1 MMEDFKDGPLMTWL
15 RTFPD
20 VSEEVTFLDLI
31 NGNVLLSVLQ
41 SFESEVFEHPLGSP
55 SPHESIHQFDVKEF
69 ASKVQKFEDLIR
81 SLKYYYEEVLG
92 QMVIIKLPNSLLI
105 CEDPPTKD
113 SLVEMD
119 RLLLLILGAAVQCS
133 QKETVIQCI
142 KNLPVAVQEAIVI
155 KIKEVTDNP
164 TNVWTSELNDP
175 SSLVPNQRD
184 LMYVLLV
191 SHVKK
196 LVKERDEFA
205 RQMVGLSASAKVKK
219 LRSECERGPEDGDG
233 RGGGGSSGNRS
244 MLMTSEMTHKALEI
258 FEYKAKI
265 RKLNQ
270 ELNDKNESLAEA
282 SEDNQTKTHQIR
294 KLKQENLQLVQE
306 ARNYKCHQDELD
318 ILQERAAK
326 VDKLEA
332 DILVYKDKA
341 NQLEYCKSRFEDYKE
356 DNRILTEAK
365 VMLVE
370 QLEQARTRCS
380 KIFSLESEMLQ
391 YKSEI
396 NNLNMVIENDKIKIN
411 DLIEENM
418 SLSLNTKNSLSES
431 QSLLIELQSLK
442 NLDTDSNV
450 LAEQLGKDLPKIH
463 RLEIENQ
470 HLKTELEK
478 LQVEGFHA
486 LSGKILDLEKENKK
500 YSLEVTHLKE
510 RINRETDECEKL
522 EKELV
527 HMKDKCKQHK
537 GVIGGLKES
546 EEQIRIEKDT
556 EVESL
561 KSQISC
567 LRKRQE
573 QSQNEQINLLTEE
586 NQKLTK
592 DMTEIRRKTATL
604 ESEKKRI
611 QNDLDTLKEDF
622 SLESDNYKSTIKSL
636 TNEVNTLKEKT
647 LSLEISK
654 EGLDSAQENLHLKY
668 SNSRMEINTL
678 MEEARKKDSEIS
690 SILRERNEFKA
701 YRSKYDEVSKSLE
714 EMNSKHKSLETEF
727 NRTQRQVQNLK
738 NKVIEVESLSSE
750 VEQENKKLTKQN
762 HNLKE
767 TANKVEK
774 LEKDNIKHEAD
785 YDLIKRINES
795 LTKEV
800 ERAKDGIELR
810 DVTIEEQNSKFSN
823 LERENDKLNL
833 ELRELQE
840 KSSKLKEIEEETRN
854 LNQKAVFATKTCI
867 TLREKLVK
875 EKVMT
880 ENLAQEIDFI
890 NDSLIRRFGF
900 DKEALKSNENIDL
913 SVSNERV
920 ENLEGSLNTLLENR
934 NRKNI
939 FLENKVKELS
949 EIKHVL
955 QNEIELLQIK
965 VDGGDAKSEIEKQ
978 LNVVLKEKEAVDT
991 EVMNLKLQI
1000 SQLENKVSLFQTEKA
1015 HINQELVKLTE
1026 DRASLQVENTTLNS
1040 QSAMLLNQ
1048 INQLQS
1054 ANTKLDTERE
1064 KWGKLRNVLNSDK
1077 ESLIIDQERLQKLH
1091 GNLQMD
1097 YDKLLEEK
1105 KSQREVEKNM
1115 RKEIRRYQTITAS
1128 LDEDQNTLLR
1138 AKKAIDIDREN
1149 LRTDARTL
1157 SNLRSE
1163 HARLKEDFRSLFT
1176 SNEKIKQDFCGLQ
1189 TDYKTLKTLH
1199 NKLMLEHTAI
1209 RGENELINDKNVTLE
1224 IDNDKLINKCEVL
1237 VKLND
1242 SLEDDRKGLMSQVK
1256 ILLSQ
1261 YHELLTQALS
1271 DKEHYHEEE
1280 KVYNDR
1286 VHNLARQKEKL
1297 EEKIFEQYKK
1307 MESYT
1312 PKNGFGSQIVQKMR
1326 KASSHLMLSKSRPI
1340 NSSTISN
1347 NAANNSSS
1355 STSSSIVNVRPRGSH
1370 RNSRPGPILED
1381 GLDSS
1386 SLGSGGNDSLDSG
1399 SHSPNQPQNSVA
1411 DSRRVGK
1418 FDNMDGDNVSINSIV
1433 SSSGHSNTNAAQGQN
1448 YYADEIP
1455 TRDIGSERLF
1465 NHSSQGDV
1473 GLPNVTLENMNNRSS
1488 HRYFN
1493 NDRSSSSDRSSTPRL
1508 ASWKSDHSSPAP
1520 SNGSQENGAPPIK
1533 PRKTSGVPPKRPPK
1547 SGDISK
1553 RVKSENSLNGHEFH
1567 DNDSDSNKSK
1577 ILSKKNEKWYEYGCV

>member
-219 LRSECERGPEDGDG
+219 NSDQNVKEGQKRGMDGVEEAVLG
-233 RGGGGSSGNRS
+233 I
-244 MLMTSEMTHKALEI
+244 E
-258 FEYKAKI
+258 I

-370 QLEQARTRCS
+370 QLEQART
-380 KIFSLESEMLQ
+380 Q
-391 YKSEI
+391 
-396 NNLNMVIENDKIKIN
+396 NDKIKIN

-604 ESEKKRI
+604 ESEKKKRI

-622 SLESDNYKSTIKSL
+622 SLEK
-636 TNEVNTLKEKT
+636 KT

-913 SVSNERV
+913 SVSNER
-920 ENLEGSLNTLLENR
+920 
-934 NRKNI
+934 NI

-1064 KWGKLRNVLNSDK
+1064 KWGKLRKVLNSDK

-1091 GNLQMD
+1091 
-1097 YDKLLEEK
+1097 
-1105 KSQREVEKNM
+1105 
-1115 RKEIRRYQTITAS
+1115 EIRRYQTITAS

-1312 PKNGFGSQIVQKMR
+1312 PKKSGFGSQIVQKMR

-1577 ILSKKNEKWYEYGCV
+1577 ILSKKNEKCC